1 MNAKSDRVGQS
12 GNTAGRW
19 RETALPSIIVRVPP
33 LARMRDLL
41 RIGLFTGLYH
51 CGRTFQR
58 AATLWFYAAAG
69 TLRLADL
76 RAAIEREWEDA
87 GASESE
93 NYISPGLMSWERDFY
108 LRFLKPDDRVLVVGC
123 GTGRDL
129 LALLELGYR
138 AEGLDVA
145 PRCTAI
151 AGRLLRQRGFEVPLY
166 TGAIE
171 TIGLPGRFDAFI
183 FSWFC
188 YSYIPQSETR
198 IHVLRKLRD
207 HLNPDGRIQISYN
220 PGKMA
225 PRRLPI
231 RLTQLVAWLCRSD
244 WRPEYG
250 DHLTIHDRNTLH
262 YEHQFT
268 REGLEGEAR
277 AAGLSV
283 AFHERGKEG
292 TAVLAA

>member
-1 MNAKSDRVGQS
+1 MAV
-12 GNTAGRW
+12 
-19 RETALPSIIVRVPP
+19 PSIIVRVPA
-33 LARMRDLL
+33 LTRMRDLL
-41 RIGLFTGLYH
+41 RTGLFTGLYH

-69 TLRLADL
+69 AVRLADL
-76 RAAIEREWEDA
+76 RAAIEREWDKV
-87 GASESE
+87 GASHWEDYNWSC
-93 NYISPGLMSWERDFY
+93 LMTWERNFY

-129 LALLELGYR
+129 LALLERGYQ

-145 PRCTAI
+145 PGCTAT
-151 AGRLLRQRGFEVPLY
+151 AGRLLRQRGYEVPLY

-171 TIGLPGRFDAFI
+171 AIELPGRFDAFI
-183 FSWFC
+183 LSWFC

-198 IHVLRKLRD
+198 IHVLRKLRE
-207 HLNPDGRIQISYN
+207 HLNPGGRILVTYA
-220 PGKMA
+220 PAKTL

-231 RLTQLVAWLCRSD
+231 RLTQLVAWATRSD

-250 DHLTIHDRNTLH
+250 DHLTIHDRHNLH

-283 AFHERGKEG
+283 AFHARGDEG